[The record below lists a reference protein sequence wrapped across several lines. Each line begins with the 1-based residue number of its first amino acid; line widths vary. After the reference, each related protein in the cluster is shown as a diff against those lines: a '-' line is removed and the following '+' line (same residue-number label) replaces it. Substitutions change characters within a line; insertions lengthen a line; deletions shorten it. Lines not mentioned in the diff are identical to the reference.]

1 MAGREKVYL
10 RAVSTERSF
19 TKLKNVSKLL
29 WYMLTKASYDHS
41 TRTLYAPKSKI
52 SVAEITTGKAK
63 LYHRRTYYNKLNE
76 LQGLT
81 KEGVRDPKKEVLIS
95 EGEYN
100 GEPVYFIKNEFSQ
113 FALIDTRT
121 ISELLKHTREHVL
134 KMYAYTKFLDYA
146 GNKGV
151 SPTTL
156 AENALGY
163 TEITKEAID
172 LVYSTLEFLNR
183 LGLVEYEVHKLGAGG
198 KLYIAG
204 EQEIEQY
211 GKTHTKRQAHYIEI
225 KEVLNWEDALM
236 SLEDK

>member
-1 MAGREKVYL
+1 M
-10 RAVSTERSF
+10 
-19 TKLKNVSKLL
+19 KNVSKLL

-113 FALIDTRT
+113 FALIDTKT
-121 ISELLKHTREHVL
+121 ISELLKHAREHVL
-134 KMYAYTKFLDYA
+134 KMYAYVKFLEFA

-163 TEITKEAID
+163 TRISKESID
-172 LVYSTLEFLNR
+172 LVYSTLEFLSC
-183 LGLVEYEVHKLGAGG
+183 LDLVEYEIHEIESG
-198 KLYIAG
+198 IITE
-204 EQEIEQY
+204 EQEIEQH

-225 KEVLNWEDALM
+225 KEVLNWEDAL
-236 SLEDK
+236 K